1 MPGSTGRRSGED
13 VSVDALFDAIRSFF
27 DQLTSIAWAPLGLAI
42 LCHFGRIGSRSRAWL
57 NIVGAAYPESRVR
70 WRDVFGAYGA
80 GIGANAILPGRGGDL
95 LRLYI
100 ARHRVEGSSYPTLG
114 ATLLVETVFD
124 TLLGS
129 LLIGWAL
136 ATGVLPG
143 LGVLPNLPPIDWLWA
158 FRNPDAAA
166 GILFLALV
174 VATVI
179 AIFGVRHVTE
189 FWKRVRQGLA
199 VLREPRRY
207 ARHVAAWQ
215 ALDWS
220 FRIAGIYFFLRAF
233 GLPAD
238 AHNIFVVMVTQSLS
252 TLMPLTPGGI
262 GTEQA
267 LLLYLFEGAAAA
279 SDVLS
284 FSVGVKLVVIAVNVT
299 IGTIATFAMLKSLR
313 WREAVNKDAAERA

>member
-1 MPGSTGRRSGED
+1 
-13 VSVDALFDAIRSFF
+13 VDGLFDAIRSFF
-27 DQLTSIAWAPLGLAI
+27 EQLTSIAWAPLGLAVI
-42 LCHFGRIGSRSRAWL
+42 CHLGRIASRSRAWL
-57 NIVGAAYPESRVR
+57 NIVAAAYPDAHVR
-70 WRDVFGAYGA
+70 WRDIFGAYAA
-80 GIGANAILPGRGGDL
+80 GIGANALLPGRGGDL

-124 TLLGS
+124 MLIGS
-129 LLIGWAL
+129 ILIGWAL

-143 LGVLPNLPPIDWLWA
+143 LGVLPDLPSIDWLWA
-158 FRNPDAAA
+158 FHNPDGAA

-179 AIFGVRHVTE
+179 AVFAAKRVNE
-189 FWKRVRQGLA
+189 FWLRVRQGLA
-199 VLREPRRY
+199 ILREPRRY
-207 ARHVAAWQ
+207 GRHVAAWQ
-215 ALDWS
+215 ALDWC
-220 FRIAGIYFFLRAF
+220 FRIAAIFFFLRAF
-233 GLPAD
+233 GLAAD
-238 AHNIFVVMVTQSLS
+238 AHNIFVVMVTQSIS

-267 LLLYLFEGAAAA
+267 LLVYLFEGAAAS

-299 IGTIATFAMLKSLR
+299 IGTIATFTMLKSFR
-313 WREAVNKDAAERA
+313 WREAVSKDAAERA